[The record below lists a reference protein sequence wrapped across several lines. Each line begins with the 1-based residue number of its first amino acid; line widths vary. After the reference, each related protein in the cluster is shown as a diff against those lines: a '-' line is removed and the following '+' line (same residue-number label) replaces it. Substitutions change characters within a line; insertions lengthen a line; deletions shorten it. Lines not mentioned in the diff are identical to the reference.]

1 MIINPNEFTEKAQA
15 ILAGSQEIVRRLQHN
30 QWDAEH
36 VFLALLEEPEGVPTE
51 IFKKLEISIA
61 ELIDATTKILDDFP
75 KVSDGSS
82 QIYSTPRSE
91 MIIQR
96 SKEEAKRLNDEFIG
110 SEHLLIAIMQE
121 TEGKLHELINKFN
134 ITLENVYQALQ
145 SIRGQH
151 RVTDQ
156 RSENHFGSLDKYSV
170 DLTELA
176 KKGNLDPV
184 IGRDLEI
191 KRAMQTLLRKTKNN
205 PVLIGGAGVGKTAIA
220 EGLAEAIVKGDVPEE
235 LKNRKVLAIDMG
247 TLVAG
252 SKFRGEFEERL
263 KAVMDEI
270 KSAKGEIIVFIDEI
284 HTVVGAG
291 AAEGGID
298 ASNMMKPALARGEL
312 QCLGATTV
320 NEYRK
325 YIEKDAALERRF
337 QPIMVEEPT
346 SEIAIEMLMGLKPR
360 YESHHK
366 VTIEDDS
373 IKTAVNLSKRY
384 LTERLLPDKAVD
396 LIDEAASKIRI
407 DSQSMPIDLKVKEKE
422 IQHMLNQEEAAAQQ
436 GDYEKAAEIKTKR
449 IQVQQQ
455 YENAKQSLP
464 NYQKSEMKV
473 LPEHIGNL
481 ITDWTGIPTN
491 KLLENEADKL
501 LNMENRLHERI
512 IGQNTP
518 VKLVSDAVRRARSGL
533 SDPNKPI
540 GSFLFLGP
548 TGVGKTELAR
558 SLAEFLFDDQSNM
571 IRIDMSEYLEQHSV
585 SKLIGSPP
593 GYIGYDEGG
602 QLTEAIKRRPFSVL
616 LFDEIEKAH
625 PDIFS
630 ILLQILDD
638 GRLTDGQGK
647 TIDFKNTII
656 IMTSNIGSNINDK
669 GQVGFLA
676 DKDKQNTDR
685 ARNIVEETLKSQ
697 FKPEFLNRIDE
708 IIVFEELEPQEIK
721 SIANIIL
728 NEVSAKISKFGLT
741 LEISENAM
749 DWIIDK
755 GYDRAYGAR
764 PLKRVIQRYIEDQ
777 LSKQIIS
784 GEISEGDYVFIT
796 TGKNEELNF
805 TTQPQPKTAKVE

>member
-1 MIINPNEFTEKAQA
+1 MIINPNDFTEKAQA
-15 ILAGSQEIVRRLQHN
+15 ILAKSQEIVRRLKHN

-36 VFLALLEEPEGVPTE
+36 LLLALLEEDEGVPTE
-51 IFKKLEISIA
+51 IFKKLGIRID
-61 ELIDATTKILDDFP
+61 ELIEETNKILNKFP
-75 KVSDGSS
+75 TASGSS
-82 QIYSTPRSE
+82 TQIYSTPRSE
-91 MIIQR
+91 MIIER
-96 SKEEAKRLNDEFIG
+96 SKNEAKRLNDEFIG
-110 SEHLLIAIMQE
+110 SEHLLIAIVQE
-121 TEGKLHELINKFN
+121 NEGPIHNLINKFN
-134 ITLENVYQALQ
+134 ITLENVYQSLQ
-145 SIRGQH
+145 AIRGEH

-156 RSENHFGSLDKYSV
+156 RSENHYGSLDKYSV

-176 KKGNLDPV
+176 RAGNLDPV
-184 IGRDLEI
+184 IGRDKEI

-235 LKNRKVLAIDMG
+235 LRNRKVLAIDMG

-263 KAVMDEI
+263 KSVMDEI
-270 KSAKGEIIVFIDEI
+270 KSAKGEIIVFIDEV

-346 SEIAIEMLMGLKPR
+346 IETAIEMLMGLKPK

-366 VTIEDDS
+366 VTIDDES
-373 IKTAVNLSKRY
+373 IKTAVHLSKRY

-407 DSQSMPIDLKVKEKE
+407 DSQSMPTNLKEKE

-449 IQVQQQ
+449 IQVQQK
-455 YENAKQSLP
+455 YEDEKQSLP
-464 NYQKSEMKV
+464 DHDKSEMKV
-473 LPEHIGNL
+473 QPEHIGNL

-501 LNMENRLHERI
+501 LHMEARLHERV

-518 VKLVSDAVRRARSGL
+518 VKLVSDAVRRARTGL
-533 SDPNKPI
+533 NDPNKPI

-602 QLTEAIKRRPFSVL
+602 QLTEAVKRRPFSVL

-656 IMTSNIGSNINDK
+656 IMTSNIGSNLNDK
-669 GQVGFLA
+669 GQVGFLS
-676 DKDKQNTDR
+676 DTNKQNTDR
-685 ARNIVEETLKSQ
+685 ARNLIEETLKTQ

-708 IIVFEELEPQEIK
+708 IIIFEELEPEQIK
-721 SIANIIL
+721 LIARIIL
-728 NEVSAKISKFGLT
+728 SEVENKISKFGLK
-741 LEISENAM
+741 LDISESAI
-749 DWIIDK
+749 DWIISN
-755 GYDRAYGAR
+755 GYDRSYGAR

-784 GEISEGDYVFIT
+784 GEISEGNLVEIAVDDDD
-796 TGKNEELNF
+796 ELNF
-805 TTQPQPKTAKVE
+805 TSKSEPKITKVE

>member
-1 MIINPNEFTEKAQA
+1 MIINPNDFTEKAQT
-15 ILAGSQEIVRRLQHN
+15 ILAGSQEIVRQLKHN

-51 IFKKLEISIA
+51 IFKKLGISIN
-61 ELIDATTKILDDFP
+61 ELIDETNSILGKFP
-75 KVSDGSS
+75 TVSGGSS

-91 MIIQR
+91 TIIER
-96 SKEEAKRLNDEFIG
+96 SKEESKRLNDEFIG
-110 SEHLLIAIMQE
+110 SEHLLIAIVQE
-121 TEGKLHELINKFN
+121 TEGALHDLINKFS
-134 ITLENVYQALQ
+134 ITLENVYQSLQ
-145 SIRGQH
+145 SIRGEH

-156 RSENHFGSLDKYSV
+156 RSENNYGSLDKYSV
-170 DLTELA
+170 DLTDLA
-176 KKGNLDPV
+176 RNGNLDPV
-184 IGRDLEI
+184 IGRDTEI

-346 SEIAIEMLMGLKPR
+346 LETSIEMLMGLKPR

-366 VTIEDDS
+366 VTIADDA

-407 DSQSMPIDLKVKEKE
+407 DSQSMPNDLKEKE

-436 GDYEKAAEIKTKR
+436 GDYEKAAEIKTRR
-449 IQVQQQ
+449 IQIEQK
-455 YENAKQSLP
+455 YEHEKQSLP
-464 NYQKSEMKV
+464 NYDKSEMKV

-501 LNMENRLHERI
+501 LNMEKRLHERI

-518 VKLVSDAVRRARSGL
+518 VKLVSDAVRRARAGL
-533 SDPNKPI
+533 NDPDKPI

-593 GYIGYDEGG
+593 GYVGYDEGG
-602 QLTEAIKRRPFSVL
+602 QLTEAVKRRPFSVL

-638 GRLTDGQGK
+638 GRLTDAQGK

-676 DKDKQNTDR
+676 DKDKQNRDR
-685 ARNIVEETLKSQ
+685 ARNIVEEALKTQ

-708 IIVFEELEPQEIK
+708 IIIFEELEPQEIK
-721 SIANIIL
+721 LIANIIL
-728 NEVSAKISKFGLT
+728 SEVETKISKFGLK
-741 LEISENAM
+741 LDLSEDAIN
-749 DWIIDK
+749 WIINH

-784 GEISEGDYVFIT
+784 GEISEGDFVHIT
-796 TGKNEELNF
+796 VGKDKELNF
-805 TTQPQPKTAKVE
+805 ISQPESQIMEAQ

>member
-1 MIINPNEFTEKAQA
+1 MIINPNDFTEKAQG
-15 ILAGSQEIVRRLQHN
+15 ILAASQDIVQRLKHN

-36 VFLALLEEPEGVPTE
+36 IFLALLEETEGVPTE
-51 IFKKLEISIA
+51 IFKELNIPIN
-61 ELIDATTKILDDFP
+61 ELIDETNRILSKLP
-75 KVSDGSS
+75 KVSGNSS

-91 MIIQR
+91 IIIQR
-96 SKEEAKRLNDEFIG
+96 SKEESQRLNDEFIG

-121 TEGKLHELINKFN
+121 TEGTLHNLITKFN

-145 SIRGQH
+145 SIRGEH

-156 RSENHFGSLDKYSV
+156 RSENHYGSLEKYSV
-170 DLTELA
+170 DLTQLA
-176 KKGNLDPV
+176 ASGSLDPV

-312 QCLGATTV
+312 QCMGATTV

-325 YIEKDAALERRF
+325 YIEKDSALERRF

-346 SEIAIEMLMGLKPR
+346 SETAIDMLMGLKPR

-366 VTIEDDS
+366 VTIEDDA

-407 DSQSMPIDLKVKEKE
+407 DSQSMPIDLKEKEKE
-422 IQHMLNQEEAAAQQ
+422 IQHMLNREEAAAQQ
-436 GDYEKAAEIKTKR
+436 GDYEKAAEIKTIR

-455 YENAKQSLP
+455 YEQDKQSLP
-464 NYQKSEMKV
+464 NYDKSQMKV
-473 LPEHIGNL
+473 RPEHIGNL
-481 ITDWTGIPTN
+481 ITDWTGIPTS
-491 KLLENEADKL
+491 KLLENEANKL
-501 LNMENRLHERI
+501 LNMEHRLHEKI
-512 IGQNTP
+512 IGQSTP
-518 VKLVSDAVRRARSGL
+518 VKLVSDAIRRARAGL
-533 SDPNKPI
+533 NDPNKPI

-571 IRIDMSEYLEQHSV
+571 IRIDMSEYLEQHSA

-602 QLTEAIKRRPFSVL
+602 QLTEAVKRRPFSVL

-656 IMTSNIGSNINDK
+656 IMTSNIGSNIDNK
-669 GQVGFLA
+669 GQVGFLP

-685 ARNIVEETLKSQ
+685 TRDIIEEKLKNQ

-708 IIVFEELEPQEIK
+708 IVLFEELEPEEIK
-721 SIANIIL
+721 LIANIIL
-728 NEVSAKISKFGLT
+728 KDVAIKISKFGLK
-741 LEISENAM
+741 LELSKDAM
-749 DWIIDK
+749 DWIVNR
-755 GYDRAYGAR
+755 GYDRDYGAR

-784 GEISEGDYVFIT
+784 GEISEGDFVYIT
-796 TGKNEELNF
+796 MGANGELNF
-805 TTQPQPKTAKVE
+805 KPQPKQ